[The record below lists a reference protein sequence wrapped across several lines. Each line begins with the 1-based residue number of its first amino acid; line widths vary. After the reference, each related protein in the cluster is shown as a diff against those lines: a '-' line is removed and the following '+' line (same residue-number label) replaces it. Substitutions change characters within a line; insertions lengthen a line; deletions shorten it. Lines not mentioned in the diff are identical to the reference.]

1 MRCTCKFNIHV
12 TKCMTACKTNII
24 VNTCTNNLPHSLHS
38 APLKDAAFEETQK
51 LWLI

>member
-1 MRCTCKFNIHV
+1 MPRGVHANIHV
-12 TKCMTACKTNII
+12 TTPMTACKTNII

-38 APLKDAAFEETQK
+38 APLKDAVFEESQK